1 MKKALP
7 ALLFAAILLLFVGCG
22 DDGRGS
28 LPSSCG
34 TAGND
39 SSSAASV
46 SQSVSSQ
53 AASSPE
59 SLPENSVSSPD
70 SSEISSAS
78 EYGPEYGWYSGN
90 PEKDIVMI
98 SAGETLT
105 LSDGRMLECGILL
118 PDGRYFSREELEK
131 HHYETYHKSFLLP
144 DGTVLRPTGWLI
156 AVEGELTRRE
166 WEELE
171 EKNFPEEE
179 RWHILP
185 WDETAYRNRWGI
197 YRKRTAPDCG
207 ARPARRKKPTCGNT
221 RRCGDP
227 AQNLRKKQTE

>member
-7 ALLFAAILLLFVGCG
+7 ALLFAAILLLFAGCG

-28 LPSSCG
+28 LPSSCE
-34 TAGND
+34 TAGN
-39 SSSAASV
+39 SSSPAASV
-46 SQSVSSQ
+46 SQSVSGQ

-59 SLPENSVSSPD
+59 SLPEDSVPDSD
-70 SSEISSAS
+70 SSEVSSAP

-90 PEKDIVMI
+90 PEKDIMMI
-98 SAGETLT
+98 SVGETLT
-105 LSDGRMLECGILL
+105 LSDGRVLECGILL

-144 DGTVLRPTGWLI
+144 DGTVLHPTGWLI

-171 EKNFPEEE
+171 EENFPEEE

-185 WDETAYRNRWGI
+185 WDETAYRNRWGT
-197 YRKRTAPDCG
+197 YRESNSAGLWSPPSEEEKAY
-207 ARPARRKKPTCGNT
+207 
-221 RRCGDP
+221 
-227 AQNLRKKQTE
+227 LREYPEVR